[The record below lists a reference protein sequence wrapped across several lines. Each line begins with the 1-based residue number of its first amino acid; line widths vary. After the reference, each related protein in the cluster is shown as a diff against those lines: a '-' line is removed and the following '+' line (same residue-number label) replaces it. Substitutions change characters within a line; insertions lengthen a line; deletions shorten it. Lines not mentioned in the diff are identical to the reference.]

1 VIGRRRKGERW
12 ASIFADDLVT
22 GCRELFRVY
31 GAVDELSLP
40 ISIPIDEHGVVLL
53 RPEGPVD
60 APRVGATLR
69 ITAQAGDTFT
79 LRIARHDGGRMVL
92 PGLFDADGPAQLA
105 TLAVD
110 VTPRGLDIAGEDADG
125 APLTVRFDEPA
136 ARALAT
142 ALFITIRMKLAK
154 APHA

>member
-1 VIGRRRKGERW
+1 VIGWRRKGGRW
-12 ASIFADDLVT
+12 SSIFADDLVS

-31 GAVDELSLP
+31 GAAGELSLP
-40 ISIPIDEHGVVLL
+40 ISIPIDENGVVLL
-53 RPEGPVD
+53 RPVGPVD
-60 APRVGATLR
+60 APRVRATLHLA
-69 ITAQAGDTFT
+69 TEPGDTFG
-79 LRIARHDGGRMVL
+79 LRIERRDGGRMVI

-110 VTPRGLDIAGEDADG
+110 VTPRGLDIAGEDANG
-125 APLTVRFDEPA
+125 APVTLRFDEPA

-154 APHA
+154 APRP